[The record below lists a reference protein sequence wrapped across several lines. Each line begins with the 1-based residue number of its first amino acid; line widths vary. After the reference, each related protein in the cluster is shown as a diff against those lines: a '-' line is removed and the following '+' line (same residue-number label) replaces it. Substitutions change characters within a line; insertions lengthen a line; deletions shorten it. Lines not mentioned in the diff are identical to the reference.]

1 MYFGLE
7 DNPERTAFFERDV
20 RTVSYWVCDG
30 IGNYRFA
37 HESFVHRNIWR
48 GR

>member
-7 DNPERTAFFERDV
+7 DNPERTAFFERDA
-20 RTVSYWVCDG
+20 RTASYLVCDG
-30 IGNYRFA
+30 TGNYRFT
-37 HESFVHRNIWR
+37 HGSFVHRNTWG